1 MKLRDILEYQL
12 IKTENFTITTYTL
25 LEVIIILIITW
36 LLLWTIKKVFFGRI
50 KSKRI
55 DKGIGYSVYTILKY
69 IIWVIA
75 ISLVLDSIG
84 VKITILIAGS
94 AALLVG
100 IGFGLQ
106 QFFKDLL
113 SGVLLLFERSLKVG
127 DVVQLEEIVGRVKEI
142 GLRTSKIITRDNIT
156 VIIPNS
162 KFVEDNVINWSAI
175 DVLTRFHVEVGV
187 AYGSDVKLVEKVL
200 LDCAKAYKDI
210 ASDPTPFVRFNDFG
224 ESSLDF
230 QLFFWTHNSFWVE
243 NIKSDLRFAID
254 KAFREHK
261 IQIPFPQ
268 RDVHIKQ
275 KP

>member
-1 MKLRDILEYQL
+1 MKLKDILEYEL
-12 IKTENFTITTYTL
+12 IKTGNFTITPYTL
-25 LEVIIILIITW
+25 LEVIIILVITW
-36 LLLWTIKKVFFGRI
+36 LLLWTIKKVFFRRI
-50 KSKRI
+50 SSKLI

-75 ISLVLDSIG
+75 ITLTLDSIG
-84 VKITILIAGS
+84 VKITILLAGS

-113 SGVLLLFERSLKVG
+113 SGVLLLFERSLTVG
-127 DVVQLEEIVGRVKEI
+127 DVVQLEEIIGRVKEI

-175 DVLTRFHVEVGV
+175 DVLTRFHVDVGV

-210 ASDPTPFVRFNDFG
+210 ASNPTPFVRFNNFG

-230 QLFFWTHNSFWVE
+230 QLYFWTHNSFWVE
-243 NIKSDLRFAID
+243 NIKSDMRFAID

>member
-12 IKTENFTITTYTL
+12 IKTESFTITTYTL

-75 ISLVLDSIG
+75 ISLALDSIG

>member
-1 MKLRDILEYQL
+1 MKLKDILEYEL
-12 IKTENFTITTYTL
+12 IKTENFTITPYTL

-36 LLLWTIKKVFFGRI
+36 LLLWTIKKVFFRRI
-50 KSKRI
+50 KSKHI

-113 SGVLLLFERSLKVG
+113 SGVLLLFERSLTVG
-127 DVVQLEEIVGRVKEI
+127 DVVQLEEIIGRVKEI

-175 DVLTRFHVEVGV
+175 DVLTRFHVDVGV

-200 LDCAKAYKDI
+200 LDCAKVYKDI

-230 QLFFWTHNSFWVE
+230 QLYFWTHNSFWVE
-243 NIKSDLRFAID
+243 NIKSDMRFAID

-275 KP
+275 KS

>member
-1 MKLRDILEYQL
+1 MKLKDILEYEL
-12 IKTENFTITTYTL
+12 IKTGNFTITPYTL

-69 IIWVIA
+69 LIWVIA
-75 ISLVLDSIG
+75 ISLALDSIG

-113 SGVLLLFERSLKVG
+113 SGVLLLFERSLMVG
-127 DVVQLEEIVGRVKEI
+127 DVVQLEEIIGRVKEI

-162 KFVEDNVINWSAI
+162 RFVEDNVINWSAI
-175 DVLTRFHVEVGV
+175 DVLTRFHVDVGV

-230 QLFFWTHNSFWVE
+230 QLYFWTHKSFWVE
-243 NIKSDLRFAID
+243 NIKSDMRFAID

-268 RDVHIKQ
+268 RDVHMK
-275 KP
+275 

>member
-1 MKLRDILEYQL
+1 MKLKDVLEYEL
-12 IKTENFTITTYTL
+12 IKTESFTITPYTL
-25 LEVIIILIITW
+25 LEIVLVLVVTW
-36 LLLWTIKKVFFGRI
+36 LLLWTIKRIFFRRI

-55 DKGIGYSVYTILKY
+55 DKGIGYSVYTFLKY
-69 IIWVIA
+69 LVWIIA
-75 ISLVLDSIG
+75 IVLILDSIG

-113 SGVLLLFERSLKVG
+113 SGVLLLFERSLTVG
-127 DVVQLEEIVGRVKEI
+127 DVVQLDEIVGRVKEI

-156 VIIPNS
+156 MIIPNS
-162 KFVEDNVINWSAI
+162 KFIEDNVINWSAI
-175 DVLTRFHVEVGV
+175 NELTRFYVTVGV

-200 LDCAKAYKDI
+200 LDCAKTHTDI
-210 ASDPTPFVRFNDFG
+210 APDPKPFVRFNDFG

-230 QLFFWTHNSFWVE
+230 QLYFWTYNSFWVE

-254 KAFREHK
+254 EAFRKHK

-268 RDVHIKQ
+268 RDVHMK
-275 KP
+275 